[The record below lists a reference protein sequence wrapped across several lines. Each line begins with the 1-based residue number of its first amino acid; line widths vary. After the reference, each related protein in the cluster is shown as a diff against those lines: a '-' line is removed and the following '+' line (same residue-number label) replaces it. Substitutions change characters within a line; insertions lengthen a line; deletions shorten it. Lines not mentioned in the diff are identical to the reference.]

1 MVHVQLPVL
10 FLGTGEAKHH
20 GGGTW
25 RIRAAH
31 LVLSRTWKDGAFW
44 GKAHFL
50 DMPVLAFPT
59 ARPSLLK
66 LPEPPEIAVPAGG
79 PVLNTWPSG
88 DIL

>member
-1 MVHVQLPVL
+1 MEWNMEDQSCPLSA
-10 FLGTGEAKHH
+10 AKNME
-20 GGGTW
+20 
-25 RIRAAH
+25 
-31 LVLSRTWKDGAFW
+31 KDGAFW

-66 LPEPPEIAVPAGG
+66 LPEPPEIAGPAGG
-79 PVLNTWPSG
+79 PVLNTRASR